1 MPLSH
6 PYTASMNRHFQ
17 RDYPGDWEVPSSV
30 YARLDHVE
38 LPIPGER
45 TVLLAFDAVD
55 AQWFA
60 ARAPAD
66 RRFDLDHPD
75 VAIAAQA
82 RRPIRPPPFG
92 RGISLFDDAPLF
104 RIEVEHPIGHD
115 LFGYGTPDFVD
126 TGRSDTGLGALED
139 AWFAFALWPGPID
152 GASAASVYPTL
163 FGQAR
168 NAYLRGTMPSV
179 QQGKA
184 LSGIFSLLSL
194 PSISTAQLES
204 KLSVAKA
211 DLLAVYDVGQG
222 NSNAL
227 LEENGRKAAPTLYFD
242 LGAGVYRNQHTT
254 PANLVFCFT
263 QKPPIVLS
271 HWDADHWAGA
281 FASST
286 GGPNPYEALLQHWYA
301 PLQTVGPVHVA
312 FAHQVIASGGSM
324 STYTAPAGAQGTA
337 ALGATRALRF
347 VLGSGTDR
355 NNTGIVVAVE
365 DASLTPPRSW
375 LLTGDCDYKY
385 FVQHLQPEPP
395 VGLVVPH
402 HGADLASGTA
412 APSPVALPNGYC
424 RVLYSFGA
432 GNKHGNKQHPTAAG
446 MNLHV
451 IPGWNHG
458 AWMTAACPGAGVAG
472 GDVLATETHVALGA
486 AGTKLGGCLAGW
498 DQVPGPVAA
507 PCAGPWPVYCTI
519 SPIQA

>member
-1 MPLSH
+1 M
-6 PYTASMNRHFQ
+6 ASMNRHFQ
-17 RDYPGDWEVPSSV
+17 RDYPSDWDVPSAV

-38 LPIPGER
+38 LPTPGEW

-55 AQWFA
+55 ARWFA
-60 ARAPAD
+60 TRAMTD
-66 RRFDLDHPD
+66 TRFDLDHPD
-75 VAIAAQA
+75 SAIAEQA
-82 RRPIRPPPFG
+82 ARPIKPLLSG
-92 RGISLFDDAPLF
+92 QGVSLFDDAPLF
-104 RIEVEHPIGHD
+104 RIEVEHPIGQD

-139 AWFAFALWPGPID
+139 AWFAFDLGADQVD
-152 GASAASVYPTL
+152 GASAAAVYPTL

-168 NAYLRGTMPSV
+168 SAYLKGTMPSV

-194 PSISTAQLES
+194 PSISTPQLES

-227 LEENGRKAAPTLYFD
+227 LEENLGQAAPTLYFD

-254 PANLVFCFT
+254 PPNLVFCFT
-263 QKPPIVLS
+263 YTPPIVLS

-286 GGPNPYEALLQHWYA
+286 GGSNPYPALLQDWYA

-312 FAHQVIASGGSM
+312 FAHQVIAAGGSM
-324 STYTAPAGAQGTA
+324 STYTASAGTVGTA
-337 ALGATRALRF
+337 GLGATRELRF

-355 NNTGIVVAVE
+355 NNTGIAVAVE
-365 DASLTPPRSW
+365 DTSLGPPRSW

-385 FVQHLQPEPP
+385 FVPHLNPEPP

-402 HGADLASGTA
+402 HGADLASGVA

-432 GNKHGNKQHPTAAG
+432 GNKHGRKQHPTAAG

-451 IPGWNHG
+451 MPGWNHG
-458 AWMTAACPGAGVAG
+458 AWTAAAPGAGVAG
-472 GDVLATETHVALGA
+472 GDVLATETHGALGA
-486 AGTKLGGCLAGW
+486 SGTKLGGCLVGW
-498 DQVPGPVAA
+498 DHAPAPVAA
-507 PCAGPWPVYCTI
+507 PCGGSGPVYCTI